1 MQAVRGRAVVRAVQ
15 KGFLIRFFKLLVPVP
30 TLGQAFLV
38 QRSNGLAEISEEAV
52 IVQEQLVRSEVL
64 HNPWK
69 DRPLRQIV
77 EGAPGGE
84 VKQKQIVEITQRRG
98 VTPELLQFAHVC
110 SLALEQATLSRELL
124 GILREAGHGAVEYSG
139 EFGAFALG

>member
-1 MQAVRGRAVVRAVQ
+1 MRAVQ

-30 TLGQAFLV
+30 TLGQALLV
-38 QRSNGLAEISEEAV
+38 QRSNGLAEISEEGV
-52 IVQEQLVRSEVL
+52 TVQEQLVRSEIL

-77 EGAPGGE
+77 EGAPSGE

-110 SLALEQATLSRELL
+110 CMALEQAALSRELL
-124 GILREAGHGAVEYSG
+124 GIFREASHGAVEYSG